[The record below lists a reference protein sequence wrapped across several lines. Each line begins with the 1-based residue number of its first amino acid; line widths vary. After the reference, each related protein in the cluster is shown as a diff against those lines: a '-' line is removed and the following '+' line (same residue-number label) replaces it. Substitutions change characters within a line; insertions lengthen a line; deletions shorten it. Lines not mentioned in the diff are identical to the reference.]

1 MSAGGSSK
9 CTCCVQAQEALEQL
23 KADEK
28 QAWTELLR
36 AEQAK
41 VAGLRLE
48 CARAQSSLRDAEH
61 ALTCQQ
67 VRGLAMTPWP

>member
-1 MSAGGSSK
+1 M
-9 CTCCVQAQEALEQL
+9 QAREALEQL
-23 KADEK
+23 KVDEK
-28 QAWTELLR
+28 QTWMELLR

-48 CARAQSSLRDAEH
+48 GARAESSLCDAEH

-67 VRGLAMTPWP
+67 VWRLATTPRPRLPGVGK